1 MVLINSLWFV
11 VKVLGLVFLVGLL
24 FNLILDGIIIK
35 PIMQRAADK
44 KKLEILDIILDKMQ
58 NGEIITEDDVDE
70 LEEELKN

>member
-70 LEEELKN
+70 LEEELKK

>member
-24 FNLILDGIIIK
+24 FNLILDAIIIK

>member
-1 MVLINSLWFV
+1 MVLINSLLFV
-11 VKVLGLVFLVGLL
+11 VKVLGLVFLIGLL

-70 LEEELKN
+70 LEEELKK